1 MVALVSA
8 DSRLPAGVH
17 TVLQGLAGD
26 APTEVSGVWLTSWGL
41 QQPQPGPGTPLLL
54 STANRSP
61 RGRVEPAAIAHWLAT
76 GNLAALREMLP
87 PFAALGL
94 ADGGGLRL
102 ATDSLGFRPIFRCDG
117 EGWSAVSTSALAL
130 ARLRGKN
137 LDTDAVLLQSQ
148 LGWQLGQR
156 TPFDGVTAL
165 RAGEALL
172 LGSQGIHSEGD
183 TSRFDGPGS
192 FTLDDAVKETAR
204 ILREMLSIYLDE
216 TDDPTVQLTGGQDSR
231 IVLSAIP
238 EQRRRGLRAMTLHV
252 PGSRDA
258 EIAGDLAQRYGMHH
272 TVVSVEGL
280 ERIPADQWWDRV
292 VNAARLHDCM
302 ADPIA
307 RAVTGWA
314 EESFVQGE
322 RLSGLGGE
330 VARGFYY
337 LGRVRPQSVN
347 RRRAET
353 LARWRMLVND
363 AVEAPALSPEL
374 RHRAVATSIDMVH
387 AALVEGADEWFTA
400 TDEVYLH
407 RMRRWAGLSEA
418 AVSFQRSL
426 TNPLLDPRFLAIARG
441 LPPSAKRGSRF
452 LGRLQVALD
461 EELAAL
467 PLDDRPSP
475 RKYAYPGPLNSVA
488 AQAAILGRLVRKAA
502 QRARG
507 ADRPVAGGEV
517 VSRMVTAHLRQ
528 RPALLDPVRATGIL
542 DDQWLDGIVGGD
554 VRPTASSLALLVNLH
569 VAAGLKG
576 SRHAQ
581 D

>member
-1 MVALVSA
+1 
-8 DSRLPAGVH
+8 
-17 TVLQGLAGD
+17 
-26 APTEVSGVWLTSWGL
+26 
-41 QQPQPGPGTPLLL
+41 
-54 STANRSP
+54 
-61 RGRVEPAAIAHWLAT
+61 
-76 GNLAALREMLP
+76 
-87 PFAALGL
+87 
-94 ADGGGLRL
+94 
-102 ATDSLGFRPIFRCDG
+102 
-117 EGWSAVSTSALAL
+117 
-130 ARLRGKN
+130 
-137 LDTDAVLLQSQ
+137 
-148 LGWQLGQR
+148 
-156 TPFDGVTAL
+156 
-165 RAGEALL
+165 
-172 LGSQGIHSEGD
+172 
-183 TSRFDGPGS
+183 
-192 FTLDDAVKETAR
+192 
-204 ILREMLSIYLDE
+204 
-216 TDDPTVQLTGGQDSR
+216 
-231 IVLSAIP
+231 
-238 EQRRRGLRAMTLHV
+238 
-252 PGSRDA
+252 
-258 EIAGDLAQRYGMHH
+258 
-272 TVVSVEGL
+272 
-280 ERIPADQWWDRV
+280 
-292 VNAARLHDCM
+292 
-302 ADPIA
+302 
-307 RAVTGWA
+307 
-314 EESFVQGE
+314 
-322 RLSGLGGE
+322 
-330 VARGFYY
+330 
-337 LGRVRPQSVN
+337 
-347 RRRAET
+347 
-353 LARWRMLVND
+353 MLVND